1 MTKEQVLIDK
11 WRALAPDQQQAVLIF
26 VDQVSQPTS
35 LDSPLGQKLRSIRQ
49 RIVESGIPLL
59 DDAELAQEIA
69 ERRGDRKGTE
79 A

>member
-11 WRALAPDQQQAVLIF
+11 WLALAPDKQQAVLILL
-26 VDQVSQPTS
+26 DQVSQPTS

>member
-11 WRALAPDQQQAVLIF
+11 WRALAPDKQQAVLIF
-26 VDQVSQPTS
+26 LDQVSQPTS